1 MLIALAVNVLAL
13 LALGYA
19 ALFLLAAV
27 RALNTRVETPR
38 ARQRRTDAFAR
49 RLAATLPAHLPS
61 PTAGA
66 PPARPSV
73 VQPRHGAR
81 DLPGAAAARSGARH
95 CPGRL
100 LAPTVTDRELLAA
113 ARALVTERIRL
124 GLPALRPPRDNQVL
138 GRNDLR

>member
-49 RLAATLPAHLPS
+49 RLAATLPAHLQ
-61 PTAGA
+61 AQL
-66 PPARPSV
+66 PAHL
-73 VQPRHGAR
+73 Q
-81 DLPGAAAARSGARH
+81 
-95 CPGRL
+95 PGRPWFSPVTARGIFLAL
-100 LAPTVTDRELLAA
+100 LLLGAVLA
-113 ARALVTERIRL
+113 TALA
-124 GLPALRPPRDNQVL
+124 GYWLPQ
-138 GRNDLR
+138 